1 MTMASDAAWTT
12 ELLSRFQLATFLEA
26 VRLLDEGM
34 ATAADIDVAM
44 RAGAGLKVGPF
55 QWADKTGL
63 DSILKQLEQMEVA
76 FGERFAPPPS
86 LREKVARGQLGLSRG
101 QGYFRYQGTTRI

>member
-1 MTMASDAAWTT
+1 MANDAAWRV

-26 VRLLDEGM
+26 VRLLDEGI

-44 RAGAGLKVGPF
+44 RAGAGLKVGPL

-63 DSILKQLEQMEVA
+63 DAILNQLEKMEGE
-76 FGERFAPPPS
+76 FGARFAPPTS

-101 QGYFRYQGTTRI
+101 QGYFRYQGSNIV

>member
-1 MTMASDAAWTT
+1 MASDAAWKA

-26 VRLLDEGM
+26 VRLLDEGI

-63 DSILKQLEQMEVA
+63 DAIMKQLEKMEA
-76 FGERFAPPPS
+76 EFGERFAPPTS
-86 LREKVARGQLGLSRG
+86 LRNKVARGQLGISTG
-101 QGYFRYQGTTRI
+101 QGYFRYQRSEIV